1 MSSTLFWEP
10 VRPADK
16 TLSSGLKLL
25 LREVY
30 GFPVN
35 LNFTPHQINELT
47 ALKAGRDADM
57 QKEIGQLIEA
67 IERHDIIHVFEG
79 DW

>member
-16 TLSSGLKLL
+16 TLSTGLKFL
-25 LREVY
+25 LRDTY
-30 GFPVN
+30 GFPVDVS
-35 LNFTPHQINELT
+35 FTPHQISDLTTLKENQPAEVQKDIDELI
-47 ALKAGRDADM
+47 K
-57 QKEIGQLIEA
+57 A

-79 DW
+79 NW

>member
-10 VRPADK
+10 VRPSDK
-16 TLSSGLKLL
+16 TLSDGLKFL

-30 GFPVN
+30 GFPVDE
-35 LNFTPHQINELT
+35 NFTPHQIAEMT
-47 ALKAGRDADM
+47 ALKAGRSAEVTKDVDA
-57 QKEIGQLIEA
+57 LIKA

-79 DW
+79 NW